1 MKVSELISNFTIA
14 MSNEEASV
22 LESMKD
28 KPLTP
33 LHSFTQREQFV
44 IETLIRKAL
53 VSKVVNNGTVLVM
66 ANEEY
71 KP

>member
-1 MKVSELISNFTIA
+1 MKINELISKFTIA
-14 MSNEEASV
+14 LSNEEASV
-22 LESMKD
+22 LENMKD
-28 KPLTP
+28 RISPLYSYTP
-33 LHSFTQREQFV
+33 REQFV

-53 VSKVVNNGTVLVM
+53 VSKVVKNGTVLVM

>member
-1 MKVSELISNFTIA
+1 MKINELLTKFTIA
-14 MSNEEASV
+14 LSNEESKV

-28 KPLTP
+28 KIAPLYSYP
-33 LHSFTQREQFV
+33 PREQFV
-44 IETLIRKAL
+44 IEGLIRKAL
-53 VSKVVNNGTVLVM
+53 VSKVVKNGTVLVM